1 MKSFTFLSI
10 VSLLLLSNLL
20 FAQATQSISGTIT
33 DKQSGYPLIG
43 TNIMTLGLENEL
55 GTSTDENGFF
65 RLENLPIGRV
75 ALEVSYLG
83 YEPAILSNLQ
93 LTSAKELVVNLQLAE
108 SINELS
114 EIVVKANS
122 DKRKAINTM
131 ATVSTRTFSV
141 EEAGRYAGSFGDPSR
156 MAQNYAGV
164 ASASDDR
171 NDIIIRGNSPM
182 GVLWRLEG
190 INIPSPNHFSVLGTT
205 GGPVSMLNINNLAT
219 SDFMSSAWSADYGN
233 ATAGVFDLKM
243 KNGNNGK
250 REYVGQIGFN
260 GFELGVE
267 GPFVKDK
274 NASYIANYRYST
286 LGVFKTLGID
296 FGTGAAIPEYQDLTF
311 KLNFPTKDKGAF
323 SVFGIGGFSDISFLA
338 KDLKEGESN
347 LYSNGQQDIINGSK
361 TGVVG
366 ASHTYFFDKNTNTK
380 VTVAASGVVSS
391 LQVDTFDIDLNN
403 KGNFLY
409 YDQRQYKY
417 SADIKFNKKLNAR
430 QHYSIGLTNDLF
442 RVKNIDSIW
451 TGTQFYTRLD
461 NDELLNLL
469 QGYVNYQHRLSPKTT
484 LNLGIHGQ
492 YFGLNNTHTIEP
504 RFGIKYAAAKKQ
516 SINFG
521 LGMHSQL
528 QPLNFYLWES
538 EGQQSKQPNKDLD
551 FSKSI
556 HSVLGHDWSFGG
568 NMRLKTEVY
577 YQYLY
582 NIPVDTLASSYSMIK
597 EGASFFTPNR
607 TGLNND
613 GTGQNYGI
621 ELTLEKFFT
630 KGFYFL
636 TTGSFFKSR
645 YTGSDGIERSSYY
658 DSGFVM
664 NGLVGKEFN
673 LNKKMVLSV
682 DSKVVYAGGRRY
694 TPIDLAASI
703 AAGEQ
708 VVQKTGIFEKQY
720 DPYFKIDFK
729 VAFRLNG
736 KHISQ
741 LWSVD
746 LTNLTN
752 HKNLFAEEYDAT
764 KKEIGRVYQRGL
776 FPNILYQIYF

>member
-1 MKSFTFLSI
+1 MKSSTFFI
-10 VSLLLLSNLL
+10 IWIFLLSSSLL

-43 TNIMTLGLENEL
+43 ANIMTLGLESDL
-55 GTSTDENGFF
+55 GTTTDENGLF
-65 RLENLPIGRV
+65 RLEGLPIGRV

-83 YEPAILSNLQ
+83 YEPAILPNLQ
-93 LTSAKELVVNLQLAE
+93 LTSAKELVVNLQLSE

-114 EIVVKANS
+114 EIVVKANA
-122 DKRKAINTM
+122 DKREALNKM

-171 NDIIIRGNSPM
+171 NDIIIRGNSPL

-243 KNGNNGK
+243 KNGNSGK
-250 REYVGQIGFN
+250 REYVGQVGFN

-267 GPFVKDK
+267 GPFVKGK

-286 LGVFKTLGID
+286 LGVFKALGID

-311 KLNFPTKDKGAF
+311 KMNFPTKGKGAF
-323 SVFGIGGFSDISFLA
+323 SVFGIGGVSNISFLA
-338 KDLKEGESN
+338 EDLKEGESN
-347 LYSNGQQDIINGSK
+347 LYSNGQQDIINASK

-366 ASHTYFFDKNTNTK
+366 ASHVYFFDKNTNTK
-380 VTVAASGVVSS
+380 ITVAASGVVSS
-391 LQVDTFDIDLNN
+391 LQVDTFDLNLKH

-430 QHYSIGLTNDLF
+430 QNFAIGFTNDLF

-451 TGTQFYTRLD
+451 TGTNFYTRLD
-461 NDELLNLL
+461 NDELLNLM
-469 QGYVNYQHRLSPKTT
+469 QGYINYQHRLSPKTT
-484 LNLGIHGQ
+484 LNVGMHGQ
-492 YFGLNNTHTIEP
+492 YFGLNNTSTIEP
-504 RFGIKYAAAKKQ
+504 RLGIKYAIAKKQ

-538 EGQQSKQPNKDLD
+538 EGQTNQPNKELD
-551 FSKSI
+551 FSKSL
-556 HSVLGHDWSFGG
+556 HSVLGHDWSFGE

-582 NIPVDTLASSYSMIK
+582 SIPVDTFASTYSMING
-597 EGASFFTPNR
+597 GASFFTPNR

-621 ELTLEKFFT
+621 ELTLERFFS

-636 TTGSFFKSR
+636 TTGSFFKSY
-645 YTGSDGIERSSYY
+645 YTGSDGVERSSYY
-658 DSGFVM
+658 NSGYVM

-682 DSKVVYAGGRRY
+682 DTKVVYAGGRRY

-703 AAGEQ
+703 VAEEQ
-708 VVQKTGIFEKQY
+708 VLQNRDIFEKQY
-720 DPYFKIDFK
+720 DPYFKIDLK

-736 KHISQ
+736 KRISQ
-741 LWSVD
+741 LWSMD

-752 HKNLFAEEYDAT
+752 HKNLFAEEYDVT
-764 KKEIGRVYQRGL
+764 KKEIGKVYQRGL